1 MSNRV
6 LIYTFPFFLLV
17 MEWLLRISLQIDSRE
32 FVGPTIAAAA
42 LGLLLPLTGLK
53 NREFALSEG
62 TKRQIEAL
70 NAVIVPKRERILVD
84 IVWLTI
90 LLSLAVWGGC
100 LVFACKPEQNPIK
113 VSPVYYGLASYFIAV
128 IFSEIRESI

>member
-17 MEWLLRISLQIDSRE
+17 MEWLLRVSLAIDSRE

-53 NREFALSEG
+53 NREFALSDR

-70 NAVIVPKRERILVD
+70 NAVVVPKRERILID

-90 LLSLAVWGGC
+90 LGSLVIWGCC
-100 LVFACKPEQNPIK
+100 LVFACKPDHNPTKI
-113 VSPVYYGLASYFIAV
+113 SPVYYGLGSYFIAV
-128 IFSEIRESI
+128 IFSEIREAI